1 MSNPIDQ
8 IEIKFKDGS
17 PLWVYIQELVP
28 LSTPDGTVVSYTAN
42 RIPIEPNDARVQG
55 HLGAATSAA
64 IAEAQRQTQIASEAI
79 AGRDAALARVDNLEA
94 QIALLENQ
102 LANAQSKIVEMEA
115 PTAKPVKE

>member
-42 RIPIEPNDARVQG
+42 RIPIEPSDPRVQEYI
-55 HLGAATSAA
+55 GAAAAAAIESAQKLTDQVEELQAKIAELTATREADTTSA
-64 IAEAQRQTQIASEAI
+64 Q
-79 AGRDAALARVDNLEA
+79 
-94 QIALLENQ
+94 
-102 LANAQSKIVEMEA
+102 
-115 PTAKPVKE
+115 